1 MILFNEFKSFH
12 DAYALAV
19 ALYLDGYVD
28 GNNVLHL
35 PKRQR
40 QDIMNTRR
48 MRHVTWWSTRIHTQ
62 YRKLP
67 DTLKLEQYA
76 VLDDGWAA
84 STLKLLQSQFSDNIS
99 VAARIAFY
107 MWERLL
113 FWGSNPNGI
122 HGWYARGFVTTTN
135 YVAEQCACTPK
146 FAGKVIGTMLDADL
160 IHRKWVG
167 SNYTN
172 RGSCYLPGP
181 KDNLAKLL
189 EKSNMES

>member
-1 MILFNEFKSFH
+1 MVLFNEFKSFH

-28 GNNVLHL
+28 GSNVLHL

-40 QDIMNTRR
+40 ADVMDPHR
-48 MRHVTWWSTRIHTQ
+48 MHYVTWWSTRIHTQ
-62 YRKLP
+62 YRRLP

-84 STLKLLQSQFSDNIS
+84 STLKLLQDRFSDNIS
-99 VAARIAFY
+99 TAARVAFY
-107 MWERLL
+107 VWTNILL
-113 FWGSNPNGI
+113 WSYYGSG
-122 HGWYARGFVTTTN
+122 HAYQTGFVTTTDQI
-135 YVAEQCACTPK
+135 AEQCACTPQ
-146 FAGKVIGTMLDADL
+146 FAGKVILAMLDAEL

-167 SNYTN
+167 NN
-172 RGSCYLPGP
+172 FMKRGSCYLPGP